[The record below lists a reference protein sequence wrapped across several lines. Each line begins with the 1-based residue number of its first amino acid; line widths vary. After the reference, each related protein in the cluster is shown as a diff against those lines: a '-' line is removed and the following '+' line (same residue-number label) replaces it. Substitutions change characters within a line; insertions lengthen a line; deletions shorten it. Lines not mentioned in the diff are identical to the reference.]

1 MSRITDYSFL
11 FQSISG
17 STKTN
22 RVNNIQMSQIGSKS
36 VRTQLKAAGIDTN
49 SKQYKAAIK
58 NMQKG
63 SNGMM
68 FTNVNAIKNQMKQYD
83 SNGDWI
89 DPDTGMTGLLVT
101 DENRNSYKHMISIP
115 ESSREEMF
123 ELAKKEFINGN
134 GMVNGDTTKR
144 GDIYT
149 SMQRKMNKNDRLSA
163 TWTLE
168 QYESKYRKAFVAAAK
183 AADPKWDFGKP
194 IPVGALDGIKRED
207 IEASMRSIDVKM

>member
-1 MSRITDYSFL
+1 MLRITDYSFL
-11 FQSISG
+11 FQSLSG
-17 STKTN
+17 NTQTN

-101 DENRNSYKHMISIP
+101 EENKNSYKHMISIP
-115 ESSREEMF
+115 ESSRDEMF
-123 ELAKKEFINGN
+123 ELAKKEFIQGN
-134 GMVNGDTTKR
+134 GMVDGDTTKR
-144 GDIYT
+144 SDIYT
-149 SMQRKMNKNDRLSA
+149 KMQRMMNKNDRLSA

-168 QYESKYRKAFVAAAK
+168 QYESKYRKAFVQAAK
-183 AADPKWDFGKP
+183 AADPKWDYGKP
-194 IPVGALDGIKRED
+194 IPAGALDGIKRID
-207 IEASMRSIDVKM
+207 IDRTLSTYDVKI

>member
-1 MSRITDYSFL
+1 
-11 FQSISG
+11 
-17 STKTN
+17 
-22 RVNNIQMSQIGSKS
+22 MSQIGSKS

-183 AADPKWDFGKP
+183 KADPKWDYGKP
-194 IPVGALDGIKRED
+194 IPAGALDGIRRED
-207 IEASMRSIDVKM
+207 IEASMRSIDVGRILRTFKIKKNVEVTDNGKIII